1 MKKIGILTFHR
12 VSNFGAFLQA
22 YALKETIN
30 SFDDCS
36 AFLIDYH
43 CRKTEAA
50 YSHKIDLKHGIK
62 NPISKIL
69 RHRFIVQRNRAF
81 SKAVQSDFMLLD
93 FQKEKERNTCDKYV
107 VGSDQVW
114 CGALTGDDDTYF
126 LNFVEDNGKKTSY
139 AASVGQISSFFAVQS
154 LVDKIAQFSAIS
166 VREKELYDILE
177 TCVSTPLAHS
187 IDPVFLRS
195 QQQWRDYYL
204 PCEESSEKYVLVFLV
219 GNNKTS
225 NEMIKRAQEYGKQQ
239 GLQVILLWNQDKW
252 YQYRNMVHAGA
263 CGPRECLRF
272 IDNAECV
279 FTNSFHGTALSII
292 MNTPFYV
299 ESKITKPDRILN
311 IIRICGLE
319 TRMLNH
325 GSYADGSQTEID
337 WMGVQERLKPE
348 IEASMDYIRKYIV
361 C

>member
-1 MKKIGILTFHR
+1 M
-12 VSNFGAFLQA
+12 
-22 YALKETIN
+22 
-30 SFDDCS
+30 
-36 AFLIDYH
+36 
-43 CRKTEAA
+43 
-50 YSHKIDLKHGIK
+50 
-62 NPISKIL
+62 
-69 RHRFIVQRNRAF
+69 
-81 SKAVQSDFMLLD
+81 
-93 FQKEKERNTCDKYV
+93 
-107 VGSDQVW
+107 
-114 CGALTGDDDTYF
+114 
-126 LNFVEDNGKKTSY
+126 
-139 AASVGQISSFFAVQS
+139 
-154 LVDKIAQFSAIS
+154 
-166 VREKELYDILE
+166 
-177 TCVSTPLAHS
+177 
-187 IDPVFLRS
+187 
-195 QQQWRDYYL
+195 